1 MADLIRLAC
10 PKNNAHA
17 LILLVQKMDSAIHQI
32 SIRETSCAIQGIVI
46 YPVDIAIHLLNNWRL
61 VVFSIKFLLVITKIR
76 LPKMVT
82 KTNDVNT

>member
-1 MADLIRLAC
+1 MIIGRFDSARMPQKHCAC
-10 PKNNAHA
+10 LDPPCS
-17 LILLVQKMDSAIHQI
+17 KMDSAIHQI

-76 LPKMVT
+76 LPTMVT
-82 KTNDVNT
+82 NDINT